1 LLRILK
7 KTKDFGPSNFSLLHP
22 PCSGELQTV
31 SLQRHFAAAKIT
43 LNSRRIWRRHIGWA
57 TRIRT

>member
-1 LLRILK
+1 MFLLHCLAEPCCGAVLLLKSLLRILK

-31 SLQRHFAAAKIT
+31 SLQRHIAAAK
-43 LNSRRIWRRHIGWA
+43 
-57 TRIRT
+57 